1 MLVLSRKYLESVRF
15 ELTEPLP
22 AGTVIQVRVVRIGNN
37 TVRLGMEAPTSINI
51 ARDELTHTP
60 ELKADSAA

>member
-22 AGTVIQVRVVRIGNN
+22 AGTIIEVRLVRIGNQ
-37 TVRLGMEAPTSINI
+37 TVRLGIEAPTSINI
-51 ARDELTHTP
+51 VRDELTHAP